1 MREKFKK
8 IVGPICFVIMIVEI
22 VLGIMDRSLQEF
34 IIAFLAGFMGVL
46 YITDH
51 KKENECVKH

>member
-22 VLGIMDRSLQEF
+22 VLGIIDRSLQEF

-51 KKENECVKH
+51 KKENE

>member
-22 VLGIMDRSLQEF
+22 VLGIIDSSFRDFS
-34 IIAFLAGFMGVL
+34 IAFLAGFMGVL

-51 KKENECVKH
+51 KKENE